1 MKARFL
7 LIPIAFAAMPAAC
20 VSPAVSN
27 AALQDTVSLAVSMG
41 QHEDGV
47 DIAEAAASLDEK
59 VAAAPNDPYVLKVAA
74 NARAGLANSAQDRA
88 LRVKLR
94 QEALDQYDRAIA
106 NTKPTA
112 GPRAVMM
119 NGQATEISL
128 SDLADLRAKL
138 FATIQ
143 TDRG

>member
-1 MKARFL
+1 MTLRPFTIA
-7 LIPIAFAAMPAAC
+7 AFALAAAC
-20 VSPAVSN
+20 VSPASPN
-27 AALQDTVSLAVSMG
+27 LALQDTVSLAVSLT

-74 NARAGLANSAQDRA
+74 NARAGLANAAQDRA

-94 QEALDQYDRAIA
+94 QEALAQYDRAIA

-119 NGQATEISL
+119 NGQAEEVSL
-128 SDLADLRAKL
+128 SDLADLRAAL

>member
-1 MKARFL
+1 MTRRPL
-7 LIPIAFAAMPAAC
+7 VFAAVALASAC
-20 VSPAVSN
+20 VSPTASN
-27 AALQDTVSLAVSMG
+27 TALQETVSLSVSLT

-47 DIAEAAASLDEK
+47 DIAEAAAQLDEK

-74 NARAGLANSAQDRA
+74 TARANLAGNAQDRA

-106 NTKPTA
+106 NAKPTA
-112 GPRAVMM
+112 PSRAVMM
-119 NGQATEISL
+119 NGQAQEISL
-128 SDLADLRAKL
+128 SDLPDLRAAL